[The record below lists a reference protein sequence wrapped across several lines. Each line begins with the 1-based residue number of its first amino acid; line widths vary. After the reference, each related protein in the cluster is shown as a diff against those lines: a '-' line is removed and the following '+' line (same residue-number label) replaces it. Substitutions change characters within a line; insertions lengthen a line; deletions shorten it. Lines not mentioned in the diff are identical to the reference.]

1 MDREEIFIVCKL
13 GLKPPPSGGPFQHL
27 DGKNK
32 MEIGTT
38 ENKTGVESRNE
49 QLPKGFSH
57 CI

>member
-1 MDREEIFIVCKL
+1 MIIVCKL
-13 GLKPPPSGGPFQHL
+13 GLKPPPSGGPFQHH
-27 DGKNK
+27 DGKNQ